1 MGFHAHGR
9 AAGAW
14 GIGQKVP
21 LTPALSRKWGE
32 GSKVGSDLTSQPL
45 ALLGALQAHA
55 PSEPAPLATLFPAT
69 GIHALLGVPGVSSSA
84 GFAAARGLARQGSLI
99 C

>member
-55 PSEPAPLATLFPAT
+55 PSEPAPRNPLPAA
-69 GIHALLGVPGVSSSA
+69 GIHAFSA
-84 GFAAARGLARQGSLI
+84 CPELVQARVLPRLEDSRDKDP
-99 C
+99 